1 MMAHSMAG
9 ELIRVGVLMLG
20 LWVQSALRVCNKITI
35 ETYEITANKDIKGS
49 SRSIQSSFVLN
60 GFYLI
65 LHSGHDLRAGKH
77 THLTYSL
84 SFRIR
89 RQKVGPVQEDV
100 QRNKERDG
108 SGGEAGREEQQLHR
122 SLLPVCGGK
131 QYGHADVWLAVS
143 VLILCYTRK
152 ENGFQ

>member
-35 ETYEITANKDIKGS
+35 EAYEITAKKKDIKES
-49 SRSIQSSFVLN
+49 FRSIQSSFVLN

-84 SFRIR
+84 SLF
-89 RQKVGPVQEDV
+89 QD
-100 QRNKERDG
+100 KEAESWAC
-108 SGGEAGREEQQLHR
+108 SGGCSKKQREGWPWRR
-122 SLLPVCGGK
+122 SR
-131 QYGHADVWLAVS
+131 A
-143 VLILCYTRK
+143 
-152 ENGFQ
+152 